1 MLLIYS
7 NLLVARTL
15 IVDLVDLGDLRFFAA
30 SFVQSKIEEKV
41 AQIPVKDVVKSVCLK
56 CLEQIRVLSF
66 SSKASPTSRR
76 IAQIQNFVKHFFIF
90 WKSKMRSFF
99 TPFYVDLH
107 RTKWN
112 TVCGHRVIL
121 NE

>member
-90 WKSKMRSFF
+90 
-99 TPFYVDLH
+99 
-107 RTKWN
+107 
-112 TVCGHRVIL
+112 
-121 NE
+121 